1 MPNLDTEEQEDQPLD
16 PVMEKVRRK
25 MVRLQLVSAGIML
38 VMFMAVLGA
47 IVYKVTRPDPRA
59 AVTSPG
65 TGIPVGERIDAVA
78 SLPKGFALRSVS
90 LSGGQLLFYGT
101 MVGSGDLAIVYDIV
115 TGRIVAQITVK

>member
-1 MPNLDTEEQEDQPLD
+1 MSKLDTDDQEDKPLD

-59 AVTSPG
+59 AATTTAS
-65 TGIPVGERIDAVA
+65 GIPVGEKIMAVA
-78 SLPKGFALRSVS
+78 SLPKGFQMRSIS
-90 LSGGQLLFYGT
+90 MSGGQLLFFGAV
-101 MVGSGDLAIVYDIV
+101 VGGDDLAIVYDIA
-115 TGRIVAQITVK
+115 TARIVAQISVR

>member
-1 MPNLDTEEQEDQPLD
+1 MSNLDTEEQEDKPLD
-16 PVMEKVRRK
+16 PVMERVRRK

-59 AVTSPG
+59 ASLSG
-65 TGIPVGERIDAVA
+65 TGIPVGDRINAVA
-78 SLPKGFALRSVS
+78 SLPAGFEVRSVS

-101 MVGSGDLAIVYDIV
+101 GVGTGNLAIVYDIA
-115 TGRIVAQITVK
+115 TARIVAQITVK